1 MVNGG
6 NESFGELASRLREAV
21 VLKDTGYFL
30 TESLLF
36 ICIPGWQGWKKFEP
50 ASEETV
56 DHFARWE
63 IFFPP
68 GIESWWIF
76 LRITW
81 PSMTD
86 ILLGFVYPADDRILE
101 QIVLHRCLALIDLPL
116 MGGQPNPLSKGIMV
130 DDIPADTLRV
140 IGIGPGYASNSYH

>member
-21 VLKDTGYFL
+21 VLKNTGYFL

-36 ICIPGWQGWKKFEP
+36 ISIPDWQGWKKFES

-56 DHFARWE
+56 DHVARWE
-63 IFFPP
+63 VFFPP
-68 GIESWWIF
+68 GNESWWVF

-81 PSMTD
+81 PSITD
-86 ILLGFVYPADDRILE
+86 ILLGFVYPDDDRILE
-101 QIVLHRCLALIDLPL
+101 QIVLHRRLALIDLPL
-116 MGGQPNPLSKGIMV
+116 MGGQPHPLSKGVMV
-130 DDIPADTLRV
+130 DDIPIDLLEGIA
-140 IGIGPGYASNSYH
+140 IGSPNKEFLTH